1 MGRTA
6 SGVSAQIVIVI
17 RETEAFPGASALAKP
32 RLRVGS
38 TRGEKG
44 KIMRNLLIFSV
55 LTAASAAPA
64 FAQEVAVSGNV
75 ALTTDYAFRGV
86 SQSDES
92 PAVQGGFDAA
102 FGDSG
107 VYAGAWAS
115 NINFGSGGANLE
127 LDLYGGYK
135 FALGGIAMDV
145 GVIGYFYPGA
155 SDDTAELDYY
165 EAYVKPSFALTE
177 QFTLGGGVYWSPE
190 FTAESGDGLYVE
202 VNGAYVAT
210 PELTFS
216 GAIGQQQVDA
226 AGFFAGEDTYMT
238 WNAGGTYSAMGLGF
252 DLRYVST
259 DVDNASIYDDRVI
272 FTVKRAM

>member
-1 MGRTA
+1 
-6 SGVSAQIVIVI
+6 
-17 RETEAFPGASALAKP
+17 
-32 RLRVGS
+32 
-38 TRGEKG
+38 
-44 KIMRNLLIFSV
+44 MRNLLIFSV

-75 ALTTDYAFRGV
+75 ALTTDYAFRGI

-115 NINFGSGGANLE
+115 NINFGTGGANLE

-135 FALGGIAMDV
+135 FAVGGIAMDV

-177 QFTLGGGVYWSPE
+177 QFTLGELQSCCEQLLGRRLDKSSFRRRIADRE
-190 FTAESGDGLYVE
+190 LVE
-202 VNGAYVAT
+202 PVAGAMRT
-210 PELTFS
+210 
-216 GAIGQQQVDA
+216 GANRPAQ
-226 AGFFAGEDTYMT
+226 
-238 WNAGGTYSAMGLGF
+238 
-252 DLRYVST
+252 
-259 DVDNASIYDDRVI
+259 IYRLLAD
-272 FTVKRAM
+272 